1 MKNNYKEIRNSVT
14 LRIEKKENLRIVFD
28 VNDIMKLL
36 DVKQTKAYEVIKKI
50 NKASGIKEKLKGRVF
65 IKDFE
70 NYFGLDIQFSYI

>member
-1 MKNNYKEIRNSVT
+1 MKNNKEIRNSIT
-14 LRIEKKENLRIVFD
+14 LRIDEKENLRIVFD
-28 VNDIMKLL
+28 AKDIMKLL
-36 DVKQTKAYEVIKKI
+36 DVKQTKAYEIIKKI